1 MTRLLE
7 EAFEEVSKLPE
18 GEQDA
23 IAAWLLQ
30 ELASEQRWQKLLAES
45 QDMLGFLADQA
56 LADYRQGR
64 TLELDP
70 DKL

>member
-7 EAFEEVSKLPE
+7 EAFAKVSKLPE

-30 ELASEQRWQKLLAES
+30 ELASEQRWQKLFAES
-45 QDMLGFLADQA
+45 
-56 LADYRQGR
+56 
-64 TLELDP
+64 
-70 DKL
+70 

>member
-7 EAFEEVSKLPE
+7 EAFAEVSKLPE

-30 ELASEQRWQKLLAES
+30 ELASEQRRQKLFAES
-45 QDMLGFLADQA
+45 QDMLASLADQA
-56 LADYRQGR
+56 LTDYRQGR

-70 DKL
+70 DNL